1 MPMHCGRHR
10 TVTRI
15 LAGMR
20 FRTTVESNGKTATGI
35 EVPAAVVD
43 GLGSGRRPAV
53 RVTING
59 FTYRSTVAS
68 MGGRFLLPVSA
79 ERRTAAGV
87 AAGDEVDVDVEL
99 DTEPREVT
107 VPPDLAAALEA
118 DPEAR
123 RRFDGL
129 SYSHRLRHV
138 LAIDEAKSAET
149 RQRRIDRAVV
159 MLRES

>member
-1 MPMHCGRHR
+1 
-10 TVTRI
+10 
-15 LAGMR
+15 MR

-35 EVPAAVVD
+35 EVPAEVVD

-99 DTEPREVT
+99 DTEPRQVT
-107 VPPDLAAALEA
+107 VPPDLAAAL
-118 DPEAR
+118 DSDQEAR
-123 RRFDGL
+123 RRFDSL

-149 RQRRIDRAVV
+149 RQRRIERAVV
-159 MLRES
+159 MLRDG